1 MTQQQISKLLDV
13 PDRTLRDW
21 KKNRHRL
28 YNLLESLDYEESKE
42 KINAVDIDD
51 VIIFEPD
58 EYSYNLFWQ
67 TNEKSEQKVYS
78 IISNYLSSMNEN
90 DITKLCNQ
98 FGKNLVRSVL
108 KDKYKKMYKNGYKS
122 TNGMDIL
129 LLGTYNQNE
138 MYKQISK
145 TINNC

>member
-1 MTQQQISKLLDV
+1 
-13 PDRTLRDW
+13 
-21 KKNRHRL
+21 
-28 YNLLESLDYEESKE
+28 
-42 KINAVDIDD
+42 
-51 VIIFEPD
+51 
-58 EYSYNLFWQ
+58 
-67 TNEKSEQKVYS
+67 
-78 IISNYLSSMNEN
+78 MNEN